1 MPNSGSGKNAARCI
15 TDNHV
20 QASTN
25 QTMYL
30 AGSTGMTG
38 TRKNF
43 GSLKKNSRHGR
54 SVNDYRISD

>member
-25 QTMYL
+25 QTMCL

-38 TRKNF
+38 DRVNF
-43 GSLKKNSRHGR
+43 GSLGNNS
-54 SVNDYRISD
+54 